1 MSDEITVAYLGPRG
15 TYSEEAVAEIT
26 SRLGV
31 AEFDAVPQI
40 SIFEALKAVENGEVD
55 RAVVPLENSLE
66 GSVTATLNALA
77 VDTQGLEIVG
87 IREMPIVHCLISA
100 DTQSLD
106 DISVIVS
113 HPQAIGQCAAFLREK
128 VPSAEIRPAT
138 STAEAVRLA
147 ADEGTGWAALGSRA
161 AAKIYDC
168 QILEEHVEDEEAN
181 FTRFGLIARAPTES
195 NAKAE
200 DWRTSLVF
208 SELGEDRPGALTDA
222 LSVFSSREINLTRI
236 QSHPIRG
243 DLGRYMF
250 FLDLEGSTDSPEIRE
265 AIDEL
270 DGMAENMKVLG
281 SYPVI

>member
-1 MSDEITVAYLGPRG
+1 MSDALKVAYLGPRG
-15 TYSEEAVAEIT
+15 TYSEEAVHEVT
-26 SRLGV
+26 TRLGISGY
-31 AEFDAVPQI
+31 EPLPQV
-40 SIFEALKAVENGEVD
+40 SIFEALKAVETGQAD

-66 GSVTATLNALA
+66 GSVTATLDALA
-77 VDTQGLEIVG
+77 VDTQGLEIIG
-87 IREMPIVHCLISA
+87 IHEMPIVHCLISA
-100 DTQSLD
+100 PDQQLD
-106 DISVIVS
+106 EISVIVS

-128 VPSAEIRPAT
+128 LPAAEIRPAT

-147 ADEGTGWAALGSRA
+147 AEQGTGWAALGSKGA
-161 AAKIYDC
+161 AEIYDC
-168 QILEEHVEDEEAN
+168 RVLEEHVEDDDAN
-181 FTRFGLIARAPTES
+181 FTRFGLIARGPERPDAPG
-195 NAKAE
+195 K

-222 LSVFSSREINLTRI
+222 LNVFSSREINLTRI

-250 FLDLEGSTDSPEIRE
+250 FIDLEGAIESPEIRA

-270 DGMAENMKVLG
+270 DGMAEKMKVLG